1 MVSLDNDNYN
11 MNVEIKQNPNMKTR
25 SHVYTYILQCQQIN
39 LMMQLEKMDMG
50 KVTMLVGDD
59 IYYEDHTFE

>member
-1 MVSLDNDNYN
+1 
-11 MNVEIKQNPNMKTR
+11 MNVEIKQKPNMKTR

-39 LMMQLEKMDMG
+39 LMMQLEKMDMS